1 MKRILIIGADMLNHN
16 DAAGITLKS
25 IFEAID
31 ASSLMGITW
40 GKGSS
45 RVRCISM
52 KVVHLS
58 YSAMSVGRMLDQPC
72 FKKISKK
79 MRRAE
84 VSAQTNKRQDNG
96 HTTVRQM
103 KKNVRQWIALSLAR
117 SRVKIKQKD
126 VVTIKDFNP
135 QVIYT
140 VGETVSALDLSYRLS
155 KAFNIPIV
163 IHFMDNWKN
172 SIEWASN
179 SLLTRYQKKLSYYCD
194 LCYSRSTECIA
205 IGERMADAYMKESGV
220 KHTVIMNSIDTSS
233 FYCEPKE
240 SVGKVQFLYAGGLH
254 LGRDEAL
261 REIGKCIDYACRET
275 GKQAEFLIYTSED
288 NLALY
293 ADEFKSLEHTKLVTA
308 VPHDRIRELY
318 RSADVLVHVE
328 SSALTSNEFFKYSV
342 STKISEYLA
351 TGRPFLFWGPKD
363 IYLLDFLRDNKLA
376 YTASCIEEAQH
387 IVFEMMN
394 ECHNEYS
401 ENAVKYAERNFDIA
415 VAQERFRQ
423 IIDNVHIHGN

>member
-1 MKRILIIGADMLNHN
+1 MKKILIIGADMLDHN
-16 DAAGITLKS
+16 DAAGITLRS
-25 IFEAID
+25 IFEEID
-31 ASSLMGITW
+31 AGSLMGITW
-40 GKGSS
+40 GNRASS
-45 RVRCISM
+45 VQCIPL

-58 YSAMSVGRMLDQPC
+58 YSELSVGRMLDQPF
-72 FKKISKK
+72 FKKVSKK
-79 MRRAE
+79 MKKTE
-84 VSAQTNKRQDNG
+84 VSDQANNKHENEHITARQI
-96 HTTVRQM
+96 
-103 KKNVRQWIALSLAR
+103 KKNVRQWMALSLAR
-117 SRVKIKQKD
+117 SKVKITQKD
-126 VVTIKDFNP
+126 FITIKAFEP

-140 VGETVSALDLSYRLS
+140 FGETVASLDLSYRLS
-155 KAFNIPIV
+155 KELNIPIV

-179 SLLTRYQKKLSYYCD
+179 PLLTRYQKKLGYYCD

-220 KHTVIMNSIDTSS
+220 KHSVIMNSIDTSS
-233 FYCEPKE
+233 YYCEPKA

-288 NLALY
+288 NIALY
-293 ADEFKSLEHTKLVTA
+293 ADEFKSLGHTKLVTA

-351 TGRPFLFWGPKD
+351 TGRPFLFWGPKG
-363 IYLLDFLRDNKLA
+363 IYLLDLLRKNKLA

-387 IVFEMMN
+387 IVFKMMN

-401 ENAVKYAERNFDIA
+401 ENAVEYAESNFDIA
-415 VAQERFRQ
+415 VAQERFCQ
-423 IIDNVHIHGN
+423 VIDNVHIRGK